1 MYRQFLPKSPRPR
14 WRATGSDR
22 VFLDAERGIVS
33 GGLNEGSVEQA
44 NELRGDTGPD
54 AARRPKAVA
63 GSSGE
68 ARFIGKHDP
77 QPPTAT
83 PVVPTLR
90 RVGSGFLKIILGREI
105 APGMKRCGIS
115 LRQPCKAAVEGRSQP
130 ESVSPGHSP
139 HQQMAASATGA
150 RARPLKRNFHVA
162 AHNRLFAGSSPPSST
177 TQFSAH

>member
-1 MYRQFLPKSPRPR
+1 
-14 WRATGSDR
+14 
-22 VFLDAERGIVS
+22 
-33 GGLNEGSVEQA
+33 
-44 NELRGDTGPD
+44 
-54 AARRPKAVA
+54 
-63 GSSGE
+63 
-68 ARFIGKHDP
+68 
-77 QPPTAT
+77 
-83 PVVPTLR
+83 
-90 RVGSGFLKIILGREI
+90 VGSGFLKIILGREI

-115 LRQPCKAAVEGRSQP
+115 LSQPCKAAVEGRSQP